1 MKIHKLEQRN
11 INEEAGRRARRE
23 RRPRSGAS
31 VPTRDPEPGSTPLSL
46 GLSRSCPGPASPV
59 GTSSTSLRSR
69 TPCLRASSHTRT
81 WVCTHVHPSHTRT
94 HSTCAHIYT
103 RTHNLYVHVTYIA
116 HMQCIYSCTCV
127 HTHNAISHPCTQHA
141 RTRANMQVTRNTLMH
156 DTHVMHM
163 RIPHTTQH
171 TREHTIHTSTRVHVP
186 QKVAPRQG
194 CAIYPPGTLEE

>member
-103 RTHNLYVHVTYIA
+103 RTHNLYVHVNIHSSHAVHILLHVCA
-116 HMQCIYSCTCV
+116 HTQCNITSV
-127 HTHNAISHPCTQHA
+127 HTACTHTCQHA
-141 RTRANMQVTRNTLMH
+141 SNTQYTYARH
-156 DTHVMHM
+156 TCNAHA
-163 RIPHTTQH
+163 HTTHNTTH
-171 TREHTIHTSTRVHVP
+171 T
-186 QKVAPRQG
+186 
-194 CAIYPPGTLEE
+194 